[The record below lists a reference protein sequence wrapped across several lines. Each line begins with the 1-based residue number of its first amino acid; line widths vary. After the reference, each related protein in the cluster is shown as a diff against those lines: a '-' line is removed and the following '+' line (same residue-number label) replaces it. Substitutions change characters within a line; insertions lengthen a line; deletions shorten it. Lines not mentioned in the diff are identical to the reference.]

1 MLLNGLKLMVWS
13 ALATLNILLTA
24 LLKPLALAVNCLL
37 VPTEPTCRF
46 VKLTRPLPALVP
58 MSMVGGHRSG
68 PEPFV
73 SVSVRLLL
81 GPRPTAES
89 FPNWSRVRRMG

>member
-1 MLLNGLKLMVWS
+1 MPLNGLLKLMVWS
-13 ALATLNILLTA
+13 ALVTLNTLLTA

-37 VPTEPTCRF
+37 VPAEPTCKL

-58 MSMVGGHRSG
+58 MSMIPPRKG
-68 PEPFV
+68 PEPLV
-73 SVSVRLLL
+73 SVSVTLLL
-81 GPRPTAES
+81 EPRPTAES